1 MGIMICPVC
10 GGELKAG
17 EKRLYCAKGHS
28 FDLAKEGYVNLLT
41 GSKSGDRT
49 GDSKESAR
57 ARHAFL
63 EKGYFAFL
71 KDEVSQWLRGTVL
84 DICCG
89 EGYYD
94 DYGGELY
101 GFDLSKEM
109 MRLAAKRKNGGHY
122 FVANLKAIPV
132 KSRSIDTAMHLFAP
146 FNAKEFARVLKP
158 GGRLYS
164 VVPAPEHL
172 FELKELLYEKPYQN
186 DTRYPG
192 GSELTLA
199 GKQLIS
205 RTVNI
210 PQNDLKTLF
219 SMTPYF
225 YRTSES
231 DKAKINRVD
240 ALKTTLAFMILK
252 YKAE

>member
-71 KDEVSQWLRGTVL
+71 KDEVSQRLRGTVL

-109 MRLAAKRKNGGHY
+109 VRLAAKRKNGGRY

-172 FELKELLYEKPYQN
+172 FELKELLYENPYQN
-186 DTRYPG
+186 DTHYPG

-240 ALKTTLAFMILK
+240 ALKTTLAFMILE

>member
-1 MGIMICPVC
+1 MICPVC

-71 KDEVSQWLRGTVL
+71 KDEVSQRLRGTVL

-109 MRLAAKRKNGGHY
+109 VRLAAKRKNGGRY

-172 FELKELLYEKPYQN
+172 FELKELLYENPYQN
-186 DTRYPG
+186 DTHYPG

-240 ALKTTLAFMILK
+240 ALKTTLAFMILE

>member
-1 MGIMICPVC
+1 MFTKRMALHE
-10 GGELKAG
+10 GGHLAAG
-17 EKRLYCAKGHS
+17 
-28 FDLAKEGYVNLLT
+28 LAT
-41 GSKSGDRT
+41 G
-49 GDSKESAR
+49 
-57 ARHAFL
+57 
-63 EKGYFAFL
+63 
-71 KDEVSQWLRGTVL
+71 
-84 DICCG
+84 
-89 EGYYD
+89 
-94 DYGGELY
+94 Y
-101 GFDLSKEM
+101 GFVSFRIGSIML
-109 MRLAAKRKNGGHY
+109 
-122 FVANLKAIPV
+122 LK
-132 KSRSIDTAMHLFAP
+132 KD
-146 FNAKEFARVLKP
+146 
-158 GGRLYS
+158 GRLYS

-199 GKQLIS
+199 GKHLIS
-205 RTVNI
+205 HTVNI

-240 ALKTTLAFMILK
+240 ALKTTLAFMILE